1 MKKDRGRN
9 TGQSL
14 NREIG
19 LFSATAIGIGAI
31 VGSGIFIV
39 TGIVAGLAGPALV
52 FSILIAGL
60 IAFFSA
66 LSVAELSAY
75 LPSEGG
81 TYAYAHELL
90 SPFAGFISG
99 WIWIFSNIF
108 VGAAVALGFAHYAV
122 QFFPNIPVKAIACVI
137 CLVFIL
143 VNTLGI
149 RESSL
154 VNNILVTIK
163 IVILLFFIGFGAF
176 FITGS
181 HFVPV
186 TPFGTYGVLQG
197 AALIF
202 FAYTGFARI
211 TIVAEEVKNPRQ
223 TVPKSIF
230 LALGISTLIYAGTG
244 IIAVG
249 LAGSSALAGSG
260 SPLTTAIQVTGSPAA
275 GFLVSFGAL
284 VATGSVLLT
293 TILGVSRISFAM
305 ARNSEF
311 PSLFSRIHPTFK
323 TPHYAIWVPGMLMI
337 LAVLTADLTLAVSVS
352 TFAMLVYYLIA
363 NLAAIKLKETERRYP
378 SYVPAVGAL
387 SCMGLVFFLSRE
399 SWIIGLSGIALGG
412 LFYYGYLK
420 FRYDPGKKSPELHG

>member
-1 MKKDRGRN
+1 MEEREGGNQEKGL
-9 TGQSL
+9 Q
-14 NREIG
+14 REIG
-19 LFSATAIGIGAI
+19 LFTATAIGIGAI
-31 VGSGIFIV
+31 VGSGIFVV

-52 FSILIAGL
+52 FSILLAGFIA
-60 IAFFSA
+60 IFSA
-66 LSVAELSAY
+66 MSVAELSAY

-81 TYAYAHELL
+81 TYAFAHELL

-122 QFFPNIPVKAIACVI
+122 QFFPYLPVKAIACGI

-143 VNTLGI
+143 INTLGI
-149 RESSL
+149 RQSSL
-154 VNNILVTIK
+154 VNNVLVTIK

-186 TPFGTYGVLQG
+186 APSGMYGVLQG

-211 TIVAEEVKNPRQ
+211 TIVAEEVKDPRQ
-223 TVPKSIF
+223 TIPRSIF

-260 SPLTTAIQVTGSPAA
+260 SPLATAIQVTGSPAA
-275 GFLVSFGAL
+275 GFLVSFGAM

-305 ARNSEF
+305 ARNNEF
-311 PSLFSRIHPTFK
+311 PSLFSRIHPAFN
-323 TPHYAIWVPGMLMI
+323 TPHYAIWV
-337 LAVLTADLTLAVSVS
+337 
-352 TFAMLVYYLIA
+352 
-363 NLAAIKLKETERRYP
+363 
-378 SYVPAVGAL
+378 
-387 SCMGLVFFLSRE
+387 RE
-399 SWIIGLSGIALGG
+399 W
-412 LFYYGYLK
+412 
-420 FRYDPGKKSPELHG
+420 

>member
-1 MKKDRGRN
+1 MGEDGDRN
-9 TGQSL
+9 PGQRL
-14 NREIG
+14 QREIG

-31 VGSGIFIV
+31 VGSGIFVV

-52 FSILIAGL
+52 FSILLAGL
-60 IAFFSA
+60 IALFSA
-66 LSVAELSAY
+66 MSVAELSAY

-81 TYAYAHELL
+81 TYAFAHELL

-108 VGAAVALGFAHYAV
+108 VGAAVAIGFAHYAV
-122 QFFPNIPVKAIACVI
+122 QFFPYLPVKAIACGI

-149 RESSL
+149 RQSSL
-154 VNNILVTIK
+154 VNNVLVAIK

-186 TPFGTYGVLQG
+186 APSGMYGVLQG

-211 TIVAEEVKNPRQ
+211 TIVAEEVKDPRQ
-223 TVPKSIF
+223 TIPGSIF

-260 SPLTTAIQVTGSPAA
+260 SPLATAIQVTGSPAA
-275 GFLVSFGAL
+275 VFLVSFGAL
-284 VATGSVLLT
+284 VATGSVLLM

-305 ARNSEF
+305 ARNNEF
-311 PSLFSRIHPTFK
+311 PSLFCRIHPAFN
-323 TPHYAIWVPGMLMI
+323 TPHYAIWVPGMVMI
-337 LAVLTADLTLAVSVS
+337 LAILMADLTLVVSVS
-352 TFAMLVYYLIA
+352 TFAMLIYYLVA
-363 NLAAIKLKETERRYP
+363 NLAALRLNEHHRRYP
-378 SYVPAVGAL
+378 VYVPAVGAL
-387 SCMGLVFFLSRE
+387 SCIALAVFLSRE
-399 SWIIGLSGIALGG
+399 SWIIGLVGIALGG
-412 LFYYGYLK
+412 LFYYGYVK
-420 FRYDPGKKSPELHG
+420 FRQAFC

>member
-1 MKKDRGRN
+1 MEEGEGGDQEKRLQRK
-9 TGQSL
+9 
-14 NREIG
+14 IG

-31 VGSGIFIV
+31 VGSGIFVV

-52 FSILIAGL
+52 FSILLAGFIA
-60 IAFFSA
+60 IFSA
-66 LSVAELSAY
+66 MSVAELSAY

-81 TYAYAHELL
+81 TYAFAHELL

-122 QFFPNIPVKAIACVI
+122 QFFPYLPVKAIACGI

-143 VNTLGI
+143 VNTMGI
-149 RESSL
+149 RQSSL
-154 VNNILVTIK
+154 VNNVLVTIK

-181 HFVPV
+181 QFVPV
-186 TPFGTYGVLQG
+186 APSGMYGVLQG
-197 AALIF
+197 SALIF

-211 TIVAEEVKNPRQ
+211 TIVAEEVKDPRN
-223 TVPKSIF
+223 TIPKSIF

-260 SPLTTAIQVTGSPAA
+260 SPLATAIQVTGSPAA
-275 GFLVSFGAL
+275 VFLVSFGAL

-305 ARNSEF
+305 ARNNEF
-311 PSLFSRIHPTFK
+311 PSLFSRIHPVFN
-323 TPHYAIWVPGMLMI
+323 TPHYAIWVPGMVMI
-337 LAVLTADLTLAVSVS
+337 LAILTADLTLVVSVS
-352 TFAMLVYYLIA
+352 TFAMLIYYLLA
-363 NLAAIKLKETERRYP
+363 NLAAIRLKDNHRRYP
-378 SYVPAVGAL
+378 VYVPAIGAL
-387 SCMGLVFFLSRE
+387 SCIGLSVFLSRE
-399 SWIIGLSGIALGG
+399 SWMIGLAGIALGG
-412 LFYYGYLK
+412 LFYYGYMK
-420 FRYDPGKKSPELHG
+420 FR